1 MANAKTNKPP
11 VSRPVFKEKLTLHTP
26 CAQRVYGRTFAEMSR
41 NLYSL
46 DVVTRITAKDQSLAD
61 ELNTEVENKF
71 QAMGELL
78 DTTIGQLNK
87 LMEDAALSAVPEY
100 SQPETYDCEI
110 SSPMVT
116 RYMQFLRQLDQVVAR
131 IDALWIGDEMT
142 GKEKQKEEYLWQKRL
157 VKLKNQVRDLYN
169 RARNASK
176 AGESGSGDSGSDS
189 GESSEVDESSG
200 SQASGEPSG
209 EDSGAEIEQAANA

>member
-1 MANAKTNKPP
+1 MANSKTAKSP

-46 DVVTRITAKDQSLAD
+46 DVVTRITTKDQNLAD
-61 ELNTEVENKF
+61 ELNGEVENKF
-71 QAMGELL
+71 QAMEELL
-78 DTTIGQLNK
+78 NTTVSQLDK
-87 LMEDAALSAVPEY
+87 LMEDAALSAVPDY
-100 SQPETYDCEI
+100 SQPETYECEI

-116 RYMQFLRQLDQVVAR
+116 RYMQFLRLLDQVVAR
-131 IDALWIGDEMT
+131 IDALWIGDEMN

-176 AGESGSGDSGSDS
+176 APSEGAGSGDEAASEGGEYGEATENEPQADS
-189 GESSEVDESSG
+189 GE
-200 SQASGEPSG
+200 QAQV
-209 EDSGAEIEQAANA
+209 AEAANA